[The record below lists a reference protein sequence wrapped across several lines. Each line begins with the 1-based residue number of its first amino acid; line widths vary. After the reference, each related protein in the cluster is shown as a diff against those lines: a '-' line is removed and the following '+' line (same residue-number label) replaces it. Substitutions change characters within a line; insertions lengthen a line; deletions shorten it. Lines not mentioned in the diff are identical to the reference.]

1 MNGTNTKKINMNRVN
16 SSSLFHFTQKL
27 DTLKK
32 IIKNGLR
39 YSFAYEQYPSS
50 IVQSYLSPFEDIN
63 DDLKMANG
71 VAIPMISFCDIPI
84 TRASEHIDRYGH
96 YMIGLN
102 KNNFSRAGDTCR
114 TIPGYIRQIL
124 KMRLQDSALNMERL
138 KEKFLRCLQIEIL

>member
-50 IVQSYLSPFEDIN
+50 IVQS
-63 DDLKMANG
+63 
-71 VAIPMISFCDIPI
+71 
-84 TRASEHIDRYGH
+84 
-96 YMIGLN
+96 
-102 KNNFSRAGDTCR
+102 
-114 TIPGYIRQIL
+114 
-124 KMRLQDSALNMERL
+124 
-138 KEKFLRCLQIEIL
+138 